1 MADGIK
7 IDGLEVF
14 ADFGTNGLRFPFIK
28 GGLQSLATFV
38 GEDDDIPLATG
49 KDAGQWRAS
58 YRDVALHGIVV
69 GTGSTAQAV
78 RESFRSRCQALIDK
92 MDPETPVDI
101 VAYPPHFGL
110 GTGDSA
116 TLADCR
122 PMSIDG
128 PDPGVLL
135 WYEGWEVTL
144 NFRCIASPPDWS
156 VTEAS

>member
-14 ADFGTNGLRFPFIK
+14 ADFGTNGLRFTFAR
-28 GGLQSLATFV
+28 GGLQSIASYV
-38 GEDDDIPLATG
+38 GEDDNVPGASGL
-49 KDAGQWRAS
+49 DAGVFTPS
-58 YRDVALHGIVV
+58 YRDVVLHGIVT
-69 GTGSTAQAV
+69 GTGATAQAV
-78 RESFRSRCQALIDK
+78 RESFRTRSALLIAK
-92 MDPETPVDI
+92 MDPAALVDI

-116 TLADCR
+116 TLSDCR

-128 PDPGVLL
+128 ADPAALA
-135 WYEGWEVTL
+135 WYEMWEISL
-144 NFRCIASPPDWS
+144 HFRCIDSPPDWV

>member
-7 IDGLEVF
+7 IGGLEVA
-14 ADFGTNGLRFPFIK
+14 ADFASNGLRFTFMR

-38 GEDDDIPLATG
+38 GEDDDVPLAAG
-49 KDAGQWRAS
+49 KDPGQWRAS

-78 RESFRSRCQALIDK
+78 RESFRSRAQALLNV
-92 MDPETPVDI
+92 MDPATPVSI

-110 GTGDSA
+110 GTNDSA
-116 TLADCR
+116 TLASCR

-128 PDPGVLL
+128 PDPAVLL

-144 NFRCIASPPDWS
+144 HLRCIDSPPDWA
-156 VTEAS
+156 VTEGS